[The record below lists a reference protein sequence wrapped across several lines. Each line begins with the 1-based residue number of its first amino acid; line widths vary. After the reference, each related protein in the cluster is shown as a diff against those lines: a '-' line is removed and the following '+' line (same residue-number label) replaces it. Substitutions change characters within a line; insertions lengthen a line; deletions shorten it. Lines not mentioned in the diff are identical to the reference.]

1 MTDLIETLTTGTNGK
16 ILFAVIA
23 LLLFVYVP
31 YLLFYQRKR
40 KDKQAIFEHENR
52 DAIKVYLELDIIGTL
67 TVCSINGEKPTPF
80 YETTRQGF
88 FLCQGDNTI
97 EVQYHWH
104 RRSPFFIMY
113 ENFNIEPRELNVFV
127 EKNKTYSLG
136 YNIDKDKYEF
146 NEVNTNL

>member
-31 YLLFYQRKR
+31 YLLFYLRKR

-67 TVCSINGEKPTPF
+67 TVCSINGEKPIPF
-80 YETTRQGF
+80 CEATRQGF
-88 FLCQGDNTI
+88 SLFQGENTI
-97 EVQYHWH
+97 EVQYHWY
-104 RRSPFFIMY
+104 RRSPFFVMY
-113 ENFNIEPRELNVFV
+113 KNFNIEPRELNVCV
-127 EKNKTYSLG
+127 EKDKTYFLG
-136 YNIDKDKYEF
+136 YNIDEDKYEF
-146 NEVNTNL
+146 NELNANL